1 MGPVNPANRM
11 AQPRLLQA
19 MHGARRR
26 AGLVTDRLVERVTRL
41 RHDPVAGLPP
51 ADCDFFAVLDG
62 RTLHVHAVLPADTE
76 PTDRAAIFFVRDG
89 ETLRCPARVGREAG
103 RLAVEAVARL
113 GDSTDEIALGKGT
126 WSMGLAVDA
135 GPAGERRFSLAVEET
150 PDRDGP
156 TVGNPP
162 HPVSGWSYRPGRSGD
177 GLAQLTV
184 TGARARAEVVQLATG
199 HAEARIRAR
208 LVGVRAQ
215 DAPAI
220 VFTPR
225 GGGTDVVVPI
235 TLVGDDF
242 EFVVPLADLA
252 PDQLGEEVIWEAWV
266 RTSATRVVRLGR
278 FLHDLTD
285 PRTVL
290 RVSRAVLPLDG
301 DQFAGYRPYYTPAG
315 NLAVACLRFTRFTG
329 TPS

>member
-1 MGPVNPANRM
+1 MNPPNRL

-19 MHGARRR
+19 VHGARRR
-26 AGLVTDRLVERVTRL
+26 AGLVTDRLVERVIRL

-62 RTLHVHAVLPADTE
+62 RTLHVHAVLPADTD
-76 PTDRAAIFFVRDG
+76 PADRAEIFFVREGD
-89 ETLRCPARVGREAG
+89 TLRCPATVRREDG
-103 RLAVEAVARL
+103 RLAVEVVARL
-113 GDSTDEIALGKGT
+113 GDSADEIALGKGT
-126 WSMGLAVDA
+126 WSVGLAVDA
-135 GPAGERRFSLAVEET
+135 GAAGERRFSLTVDET
-150 PDRDGP
+150 PERDGP

-162 HPVSGWSYRPGRSGD
+162 HPVSGWLYRPGRSGD

-208 LVGVRAQ
+208 FVGVRPQ
-215 DAPAI
+215 DAPAV

-225 GGGTDVVVPI
+225 GGGADVVVPI
-235 TLVGDDF
+235 APVDDGF

-252 PDQLGEEVIWEAWV
+252 PDRPGEEVIWEAWV

-301 DQFAGYRPYYTPAG
+301 DQFVGYRPYYTAAG

>member
-1 MGPVNPANRM
+1 MKPANRL

-41 RHDPVAGLPP
+41 RQDPVAGLPP
-51 ADCDFFAVLDG
+51 AECGFFAVLDG
-62 RTLHVHAVLPADTE
+62 RTLHVHAVLPDGTDPA
-76 PTDRAAIFFVRDG
+76 DRAELLFVREG
-89 ETLRCPARVGREAG
+89 HTLRCPATVGREDG
-103 RLAVEAVARL
+103 RLAVEVVARL
-113 GDSTDEIALGKGT
+113 GDSADEVPLGKGT
-126 WSMGLAVDA
+126 WSVGLAVAA
-135 GPAGERRFSLAVEET
+135 GSGGERRFSLAVDET

-162 HPVSGWSYRPGRSGD
+162 HPVSGWLYRPGRSGN

-199 HAEARIRAR
+199 RTEARVRAR
-208 LVGVRAQ
+208 FVGVRPQ
-215 DAPAI
+215 DAPA
-220 VFTPR
+220 VVLSPR
-225 GGGTDVVVPI
+225 GGGADVVVP
-235 TLVGDDF
+235 VEAVDDHF
-242 EFVVPLADLA
+242 EFVVPLGELV
-252 PDQLGEEVIWEAWV
+252 PDQPGEEIIWEAWV
-266 RTSATRVVRLGR
+266 RTSATRMVRLGR

-290 RVSRAVLPLDG
+290 RVSRASLPLDG
-301 DQFAGYRPYYTPAG
+301 DRFVGYRPYYTAAG
-315 NLAVACLRFTRFTG
+315 NLAFACLRFTRFTG